1 MAPKNNKMNRQKIK
15 ICSINIDGL
24 GEKSRFSLDKYQY
37 DEDFDVIAV
46 QETRKD
52 NADAIPLCNMST
64 IIDSNLAINS
74 GAALY
79 VHTRHNITKIEEISR
94 NCKNIDSC
102 WGLVVLNG
110 ARFILG
116 SVYVKRGVKTGISDV
131 ISMLD
136 IAHHL
141 CSKLKAKGVILLGD
155 FNARNQIWG
164 DHTSDENGRK
174 LFKELDSTRF
184 TIMTPKT
191 PTFLCKSQGTNGSSF
206 IDLAI
211 ISNNISNTI
220 NNIETDTE
228 IELWSGAPSRG
239 HVPVIFTM
247 DGDSNQSIPT
257 VKKLSI
263 KNINWDEWASDIEQE
278 VVNNETAIYSEDP
291 KMLLKVIEEL
301 FDNATVK
308 HGKMKTIS
316 CHSKPYWNDKLSRLS
331 KQLRVD
337 RKNFTFRNTD
347 RNRDKFLKSKA
358 DFDEERKRAC
368 QEFILTKTKNLNA
381 VESNKFWKE
390 FKKITC
396 RKTNQKICPLEDGKG
411 GIITECEEME
421 ELLFTT
427 FFQCE
432 HMNNVSFDDDFYRE
446 TNTQYDAI
454 MQQEGHSDSVDSE
467 DLNMPITEEEIRK
480 TIKSVKSSGKSVD
493 NHGLHPEMLKK
504 IGPKFLGLI
513 LILFNLCLQLKIWV
527 WENAEVIFLKK
538 EGKKSYSIP
547 GSYRPISITSYLG
560 KLLERILAVRAN
572 KFLRK
577 MNIFDPFQEGF
588 TEKKNTIRYLNR
600 LILDIKNDLHNRKTV
615 LCLFLDFEK
624 AFDSV
629 WKKGL
634 IVKLFRLGF
643 NGNFLKLVDHFL
655 NSRNVSLNVN
665 GNKGDTRP
673 CSEYGLPQGSVM
685 SPILF
690 KIFMLDFLSDLNED
704 NTNIYKFADDGS
716 VKISGDTTAEC
727 LAQLEKVLEALNTWA
742 KKWRMVINCQPNKTE
757 VICFGTAENNRNLI
771 PTEFKLG
778 SQTIK
783 LVKHTKVLGITID
796 EDLSFIEHSKQV
808 YKKLTTRWNMIQM
821 YCNRNWG
828 FSQRVMVELTR
839 TLFLSCLLYGSHLWM
854 NKNNMKEIN
863 SLYYKLLKTSI
874 GSVFNTRQSI
884 IEIIVGLPPINIQN
898 KMNQIKHY
906 LKIIMN
912 DVPDDPL
919 KQCIQQI
926 TQNNPPIE
934 LQITLRSVYKFLN
947 WKIQQTPNKFLDSD
961 KQIIEENRISSFHL
975 LSPNCA
981 EYTKLEVNKYTE
993 ILWAD
998 SVRNEF
1004 QFDGHST
1011 IPHPRCSQLPLDP
1024 KLGRNTEVKI
1034 ISLFYENNLL
1044 NSFLHRHN
1052 IPGVDSPLCA
1062 CGKEEQTAH
1071 HFLMRC
1077 DLVAAN
1083 LREKVCDYLHN
1094 AGVLVENSVG
1104 LLNLSR
1110 NENFMNTI
1118 VDIMKAHGDILRN
1131 DIILS

>member
-1 MAPKNNKMNRQKIK
+1 MASKNQKMNRKKIK

-37 DEDFDVIAV
+37 DEDFDAIAV
-46 QETRKD
+46 QEIRKD
-52 NADAIPLCNMST
+52 NIEAIALCNMST
-64 IIDSNLAINS
+64 IIDSNQAINS

-79 VHTRHNITKIEEISR
+79 VHTRHNAAKIEEISKDY
-94 NCKNIDSC
+94 KNIDSC
-102 WGLVVLNG
+102 WGLVILNG
-110 ARFILG
+110 TRFILG
-116 SVYVKRGVKTGISDV
+116 SVYVKRGAETGISDV
-131 ISMLD
+131 ISMLNK
-136 IAHHL
+136 AHHMN
-141 CSKLKAKGVILLGD
+141 SKLKSKGVILLGD
-155 FNARNQIWG
+155 FNARNQSWG
-164 DHTSDENGRK
+164 DHTSDANGRK

-184 TIMTPKT
+184 TIMTSKT
-191 PTFLCKSQGTNGSSF
+191 PTFLCKSQGTNGSSI

-211 ISNNISNTI
+211 VSNNITNMICDIKTD
-220 NNIETDTE
+220 IEV
-228 IELWSGAPSRG
+228 ELWSGAPSRG
-239 HVPVIFTM
+239 HVPIILSM
-247 DGDSNQSIPT
+247 NNDHNQPINI

-263 KNINWDEWASDIEQE
+263 KNMNWDEWASDIEQE
-278 VVNNETAIYSEDP
+278 VQKNETNTQWEDP
-291 KMLLKVIEEL
+291 KMLLEVIDQL
-301 FDNATVK
+301 FENATTK

-316 CHSKPYWNDKLSRLS
+316 SHSKPYWNDKLSQLS

-358 DFDEERKRAC
+358 NFDDERKKAC
-368 QEFILTKTKNLNA
+368 QEFILAKTKNLNA
-381 VESNKFWKE
+381 VESHNFWKE

-396 RKTNQKICPLEDGKG
+396 RKTNQKICPLEDGNG
-411 GIITECEEME
+411 GIITESEDME

-427 FFQCE
+427 FFECE
-432 HMNNVSFDDDFYRE
+432 HMNNVSFDEDFYQE
-446 TNTQYDAI
+446 TNSQYDAI
-454 MQQEGHSDSVDSE
+454 IQQEAQPDTGDSE
-467 DLNMPITEEEIRK
+467 DLNVPITQEEISK
-480 TIKSVKSSGKSVD
+480 NIKAVKSSGKSVD

-504 IGPKFLGLI
+504 IGPRFLGLI

-538 EGKKSYSIP
+538 EGKKTYSIP

-560 KLLERILAVRAN
+560 KLLERILTVRAN
-572 KFLRK
+572 KFLK
-577 MNIFDPFQEGF
+577 KINVFDPFQEGF

-600 LILDIKNDLHNRKTV
+600 LILDIKNDLHKGKTV
-615 LCLFLDFEK
+615 ICLFLDFEK

-643 NGNFLKLVDHFL
+643 RGNFLKLVDHFL
-655 NSRNVSLNVN
+655 NSRKVCLNVN
-665 GNKGDTRP
+665 SNKGDIRH

-690 KIFMLDFLSDLNED
+690 KIFMLDFLSDFNEA

-727 LAQLEKVLEALNTWA
+727 LTRLEKVLDALNTWA

-783 LVKHTKVLGITID
+783 LVKFTKVLGITID

-808 YKKLTTRWNMIQM
+808 YKKLTTRWNIIQM

-884 IEIIVGLPPINIQN
+884 IEIIVGLPPITIQN

-912 DVPDDPL
+912 NVPDDPL
-919 KQCIQQI
+919 KLCIQKM
-926 TQNNPPIE
+926 TQNNPPTE
-934 LQITLRSVYKFLN
+934 LKITLRSVYKFLK
-947 WKIQQTPNKFLDSD
+947 WKMQQTPNKFLDSD
-961 KQIIEENRISSFHL
+961 RQIIEENRISSFHL
-975 LSPNCA
+975 LSPICA

-993 ILWAD
+993 ILWGD
-998 SVRNEF
+998 SLRNEF
-1004 QFDGHST
+1004 QLEGHST
-1011 IPHPRCSQLPLDP
+1011 ILHPRCSQLPLDP
-1024 KLGRNTEVKI
+1024 KINRSTEVKI

-1044 NSFLHRHN
+1044 NSFLYRHN
-1052 IPGVDSPLCA
+1052 IPGVDSPLCT
-1062 CGKEEQTAH
+1062 CGKEDQTAH
-1071 HFLMRC
+1071 HFLTRC
-1077 DLVAAN
+1077 ELVAAN
-1083 LREKVCDYLHN
+1083 LREKARDSIQN
-1094 AGVLVENSVG
+1094 AGIVVENSVE

-1110 NENFMNTI
+1110 NENFMNI
-1118 VDIMKAHGDILRN
+1118 LVDIMNAHGDILRN